1 MAPSWPSADDVDV
14 VVLAAGDPVAARL
27 LPRVDQRA
35 WVIAADGG
43 LELTRHLGRAADL
56 LVGDLDSVTPEAVD
70 AAEAAGTRVEAHPVD
85 KDRTDLA
92 IALDAALE
100 RAPARVL
107 VLGGHGGRLD
117 HLLANA
123 LLLCAQRYA
132 PLRIVAQA
140 GPATLTV
147 IHDHAPLSG
156 TPGETVSLLAVHGP
170 AHGVRTEGL
179 RFPLDDEELA
189 PGSSRGVSNRLVAP
203 HARVEV
209 AEGTVLAVQP
219 GTSHPPGPGQAG
231 AIPQAPMTDPGPE
244 ETP

>member
-1 MAPSWPSADDVDV
+1 MAPAWPSADDVDV

-27 LPRVDQRA
+27 LPRVGAEA

-43 LELTRHLGRAADL
+43 LELTRHLSRAADL
-56 LVGDLDSVTPEAVD
+56 LVGDLDSATPEAVE
-70 AAEAAGTRVEAHPVD
+70 AARAAGTRVEVHPVD

-123 LLLCAQRYA
+123 LLLCAERYA
-132 PLRIVAQA
+132 ALRIVAQA
-140 GPATLTV
+140 GPATVTV
-147 IHDHAPLSG
+147 IHDHALLTG
-156 TPGETVSLLAVHGP
+156 TPGEIVSLLAVHGP
-170 AHGVRTEGL
+170 ARGVRTEGL
-179 RFPLDDEELA
+179 SFPLDDEDLA
-189 PGSSRGVSNRLVAP
+189 PGSSRGVSNRLATP

-209 AEGTVLAVQP
+209 TAGTVLAVQP
-219 GTSHPPGPGQAG
+219 GTPPAPGT
-231 AIPQAPMTDPGPE
+231 PETDPRPE
-244 ETP
+244 EEP